1 MRAGVGARC
10 GLAVCVAATLLGEAA
25 APATVDIMPMLMEL
39 KFEPHHRNFVK
50 NLYENQMLVRCNSI
64 RWAGL
69 HRVPRL
75 VC

>member
-25 APATVDIMPMLMEL
+25 APATVDIMPMLMDL

-50 NLYENQMLVRCNSI
+50 NLYENQMLVRCNSM
-64 RWAGL
+64 RRGHFHHA
-69 HRVPRL
+69 PRL
-75 VC
+75 LC